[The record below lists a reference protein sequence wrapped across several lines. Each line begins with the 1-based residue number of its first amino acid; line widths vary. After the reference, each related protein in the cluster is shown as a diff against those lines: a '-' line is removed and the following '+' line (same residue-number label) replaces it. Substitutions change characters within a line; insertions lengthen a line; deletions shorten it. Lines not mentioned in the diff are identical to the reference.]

1 MIADGPPSHHAPTTP
16 LLPGWGPLVEPPRRL
31 HAAAVLRWWWPTAVV
46 AGFLVL
52 VAVVGGR
59 DDPAPGLS
67 MRGLATLT
75 LAAAALTILTIRRR
89 YGPWALARALAEYT
103 VLVLLVALLATSGA
117 VPPAERA
124 LASSPR
130 PPAAAQEATSL
141 PPGISQVVDA
151 GRRLADA
158 GRWLAELWDRAKDMT
173 EPPPAAQPKPNASPT
188 APHRPGGSP

>member
-1 MIADGPPSHHAPTTP
+1 MHHPPT
-16 LLPGWGPLVEPPRRL
+16 LLPGWGPLTEPPRRL
-31 HAAAVLRWWWPTAVV
+31 NAGTILRWWWPTATV

-67 MRGLATLT
+67 MRGLVTLT
-75 LAAAALTILTIRRR
+75 LAVAALTILTIRRR
-89 YGPWALARALAEYT
+89 FGPWALTRALAEYT

-124 LASSPR
+124 LANSTR
-130 PPAAAQEATSL
+130 PPAAAQEAASL
-141 PPGISQVVDA
+141 PPGIAQVVDA

-158 GRWLAELWDRAKDMT
+158 GHWLAELWDRAKDMT
-173 EPPPAAQPKPNASPT
+173 DPPPT
-188 APHRPGGSP
+188 TRPEEGRP

>member
-1 MIADGPPSHHAPTTP
+1 MAHRPTMQPTTP

-31 HAAAVLRWWWPTAVV
+31 HAASVLRWWWPTAMVI
-46 AGFLVL
+46 GFLVL

-67 MRGLATLT
+67 MRSLVTLT

-89 YGPWALARALAEYT
+89 FGPWALARALAEYA
-103 VLVLLVALLATSGA
+103 VLVLLVALLATSSA
-117 VPPAERA
+117 VPRPSGRWPTRPG
-124 LASSPR
+124 PR
-130 PPAAAQEATSL
+130 PLLNRQPAC
-141 PPGISQVVDA
+141 PPGSPKSSSA

-173 EPPPAAQPKPNASPT
+173 EPPSPPQPSPKED
-188 APHRPGGSP
+188 P